1 MMTIKIPAL
10 EPSNNMKNTIQ
21 IQALTLDNFAPFGE
35 VISCQ
40 GHDYF
45 HINHAQTERYHA
57 LAMTEILGEA
67 QAGISIFRN
76 IQSTQI
82 PFQVAMLERHPQGSQ
97 AFIPMQG
104 QAFLVVVAPGLNADE
119 PDISQLQA
127 FISNGSQGVNYRA
140 GTWHHP
146 LLTLEAPSDFAVIDR
161 IGSGPNCDVYE
172 FNSPIQIV
180 STQI

>member
-1 MMTIKIPAL
+1 
-10 EPSNNMKNTIQ
+10 MKNTIQ

-45 HINHAQTERYHA
+45 HINYAQTERYHA

-76 IQSTQI
+76 IQSTQM

-127 FISNGSQGVNYRA
+127 FISDGSQGVNYRA

-161 IGSGPNCDVYE
+161 IGSDPNCDVYE